1 MFIWSVKLNRNIL
14 WGFCAAICLSIG
26 AIAVFTPKDSA
37 YVLKNSVDTRAES
50 FEQQAAILKSFG
62 YEVEGQP
69 LLIEEIIVPS
79 EFDQKYEEYNNYQK
93 ISGFDLSDYKGY
105 RAKKYTYR
113 VINYP
118 NYPDN
123 VLANLIV
130 YNGRAIGGDISST
143 SPEGFV
149 HGFIKE

>member
-1 MFIWSVKLNRNIL
+1 M
-14 WGFCAAICLSIG
+14 
-26 AIAVFTPKDSA
+26 
-37 YVLKNSVDTRAES
+37 
-50 FEQQAAILKSFG
+50 AAILKSFG